1 VHLAGLSSDAW
12 DVALLQPAD
21 PMRELAKE
29 LADWEVDAQKKSILD
44 LGVMADVGHH
54 LTPLH

>member
-1 VHLAGLSSDAW
+1 
-12 DVALLQPAD
+12 
-21 PMRELAKE
+21 MRELAKE

-54 LTPLH
+54 PTPLH